1 MTNSD
6 YKLILSRGNDG
17 KAQIRYRLTKD
28 QIWNTIYLDETDT
41 DKVITNL
48 IKDYNNGKRTT

>member
-6 YKLILSRGNDG
+6 YKLILSRGNDC